1 MRDKMV
7 TGSNV
12 KGNTL
17 YKSNEQV
24 FAILLK
30 DRATK
35 KNLFGVKAF
44 RLLTT

>member
-1 MRDKMV
+1 MV
-7 TGSNV
+7 TGSDVKENV
-12 KGNTL
+12 L
-17 YKSNEQV
+17 HKSNEQV

-30 DRATK
+30 DRTTK

>member
-1 MRDKMV
+1 MV
-7 TGSNV
+7 TDSNV
-12 KGNTL
+12 KENVL
-17 YKSNEQV
+17 HKPNEQV

>member
-1 MRDKMV
+1 MV
-7 TGSNV
+7 TDLDV
-12 KGNTL
+12 KENAL